1 MRWPYGP
8 VSSFLCPQTGAGVC
22 GIRQSLPID
31 SAVLLFLQVHP
42 DIGISSKA
50 MSVMNSFVNDVFE
63 RLASKAARVAQFS
76 SRTTLTSHKVQMAVC
91 LLLLGELAKHTM
103 SEGTKAITKYTSSQ

>member
-1 MRWPYGP
+1 MTLAE
-8 VSSFLCPQTGAGVC
+8 FLLKPGNTKMNMEAQRVRPTWQA
-22 GIRQSLPID
+22 
-31 SAVLLFLQVHP
+31 HP
-42 DIGISSKA
+42 DIGISSKT

-76 SRTTLTSHKVQMAVC
+76 SRTTLTSREVQMAAC